1 MRTLLAVMIFAISLT
16 ISLAE
21 GNLKNVNTSP
31 KAGIKLKIMGEDGT
45 NGSAVAWHP
54 TTKLY
59 YTIIA
64 GNEDFPLEVFDE
76 SGKHVQ
82 SSTTMADMRGLWFND
97 VYEVIEGNTYEFH
110 NIVSYDIDEDGLMY
124 GDAPYEELYELPV
137 HDHPQSVLCLNTR
150 DGVYAWF
157 DTEYTTLQ
165 LIDMESGDELDVI
178 ELDLSTP
185 LTKLNKTTVI
195 YTGVEGAEYGLLN
208 FEDKEIYLI
217 DDDNGQ
223 VTKTIKLPKSQP
235 TYKTFN
241 FSFANGNIW
250 LFDTDAR
257 VWTGY
262 ALLKK

>member
-1 MRTLLAVMIFAISLT
+1 MRTLLAVMIFATSLT
-16 ISLAE
+16 TAFAE

-31 KAGIKLKIMGEDGT
+31 KPGVKLKIVGEDGT

-54 TTKLY
+54 ITKMY
-59 YTIIA
+59 YTIVA
-64 GNEDFPLEVFDE
+64 GNEDFPMEVFDE
-76 SGKHVQ
+76 GGVHLQ
-82 SSTTMADMRGLWFND
+82 SSTTMADMRGLWYND
-97 VYEVIEGNTYEFH
+97 VYEVLEGNTYEFH
-110 NIVSYDIDEDGLMY
+110 DIVSYEIDEDGLMY
-124 GDAPYEELYELPV
+124 GEAPYEELYELPV
-137 HDHPQSVLCLNTR
+137 NDPQSVLCLNNL

-157 DTEYTTLQ
+157 DNEYATLH
-165 LIDMESGDELDVI
+165 LIDMESGEDLDVI

-185 LTKLNKTTVI
+185 LTKLNQTTVI
-195 YTGVEGAEYGLLN
+195 YTGIEGGEFGLLN

-217 DDDNGQ
+217 DDDNGE

-235 TYKTFN
+235 TYETFN